1 MLDLLGVSLTKT
13 EYQCQCWGSL
23 LSKSN
28 IFFSSNALNYMQLHY
43 MHTDV
48 SPEAVKG
55 NKESGT
61 ASFLKLFTW

>member
-1 MLDLLGVSLTKT
+1 
-13 EYQCQCWGSL
+13 
-23 LSKSN
+23 
-28 IFFSSNALNYMQLHY
+28 MQLHY

-61 ASFLKLFTW
+61 ASFLKLFTWWESKTNTFKYEQIPVELLIT